1 MGTVPQGPAPTGGKG
16 TFGDE
21 SMRGIF
27 QVLVVCLLVFNLT
40 IAAEEEV
47 QGGATEAEY
56 GQILPA
62 LSPALRN
69 KRARKWDHSNRWGF
83 GSDGYLYD
91 FVKRFDSSRWGGGS
105 DGHLYDFAKRSGPP
119 SKKFDSSRWG
129 TGSDGYL
136 QDFVPSKRFDSSRWG
151 GGSDG
156 HLYDFA
162 KK

>member
-1 MGTVPQGPAPTGGKG
+1 MGTVPQGSTPTGGKG
-16 TFGDE
+16 TFGLE
-21 SMRGIF
+21 SMRGLF
-27 QVLVVCLLVFNLT
+27 QVFVLCLLVINLT
-40 IAAEEEV
+40 IAEEEI
-47 QGGATEAEY
+47 QEGATEY
-56 GQILPA
+56 RQLLPA
-62 LSPALRN
+62 LSPGLRD

-105 DGHLYDFAKRSGPP
+105 DGHLYDFAKRSGGL
-119 SKKFDSSRWG
+119 SKMFDSSRWG
-129 TGSDGYL
+129 SGSDGYL
-136 QDFVPSKRFDSSRWG
+136 QDFAPSKRFDSSRWG

>member
-1 MGTVPQGPAPTGGKG
+1 MG
-16 TFGDE
+16 
-21 SMRGIF
+21 RGIF

-69 KRARKWDHSNRWGF
+69 KRARKWDHSN
-83 GSDGYLYD
+83 
-91 FVKRFDSSRWGGGS
+91 RWGGGS

>member
-1 MGTVPQGPAPTGGKG
+1 MGTVPLGPKPRGGKG
-16 TFGDE
+16 TFRLE
-21 SMRGIF
+21 SMRGVF
-27 QVLVVCLLVFNLT
+27 QVLVLCLLALNLVG
-40 IAAEEEV
+40 AAEEEV
-47 QGGATEAEY
+47 QEEATESVY
-56 GQILPA
+56 GQILPV
-62 LSPALRN
+62 LNPALRD

-105 DGHLYDFAKRSGPP
+105 DGHLYDFAKRS
-119 SKKFDSSRWG
+119 KNFDSSRWG
-129 TGSDGYL
+129 SGSDGYL

>member
-1 MGTVPQGPAPTGGKG
+1 MGTVPQGPTPTGGKG

-62 LSPALRN
+62 LSPALGN

-83 GSDGYLYD
+83 GSDG
-91 FVKRFDSSRWGGGS
+91 
-105 DGHLYDFAKRSGPP
+105 HLYVFSKLSGPP
-119 SKKFDSSRWG
+119 SKIFVSSSCV
-129 TGSDGYL
+129 TGS
-136 QDFVPSKRFDSSRWG
+136 
-151 GGSDG
+151 
-156 HLYDFA
+156 
-162 KK
+162 

>member
-1 MGTVPQGPAPTGGKG
+1 MGATVPQGPTLTGGKG
-16 TFGDE
+16 TLGLE

-27 QVLVVCLLVFNLT
+27 QVLVVCLLVLNLT
-40 IAAEEEV
+40 IADEEV
-47 QGGATEAEY
+47 QEGATEAGY

-62 LSPALRN
+62 LSPGLRD

-105 DGHLYDFAKRSGPP
+105 DGHLYDFAKRSGP

-156 HLYDFA
+156 HLYDFS

>member
-1 MGTVPQGPAPTGGKG
+1 
-16 TFGDE
+16 
-21 SMRGIF
+21 MRGIF
-27 QVLVVCLLVFNLT
+27 QVFVLFLLVLNLT
-40 IAAEEEV
+40 TAEEEKV
-47 QGGATEAEY
+47 EEGGTESTY
-56 GQILPA
+56 GQLLPV
-62 LSPALRN
+62 LSPGLRD

-105 DGHLYDFAKRSGPP
+105 DGHLYDFAKRQSGSL
-119 SKKFDSSRWG
+119 SKKFDPSRWD

-136 QDFVPSKRFDSSRWG
+136 QDFAPNKRFDSSRWG

>member
-1 MGTVPQGPAPTGGKG
+1 MGATVPLGPKPTGGKG
-16 TFGDE
+16 TFGLE
-21 SMRGIF
+21 SMRGVF
-27 QVLVVCLLVFNLT
+27 QVLVLCLLALNLVG
-40 IAAEEEV
+40 AAEEEV
-47 QGGATEAEY
+47 QEEATESVY
-56 GQILPA
+56 GQILPV
-62 LSPALRN
+62 LNPALRD

-105 DGHLYDFAKRSGPP
+105 DGHLYDFAKRS
-119 SKKFDSSRWG
+119 KNFDSSRWG
-129 TGSDGYL
+129 SGSDGYL

>member
-1 MGTVPQGPAPTGGKG
+1 MGSLQPMGFWLGRISLWLCQKVSLPPPLQSNVKTVLQ
-16 TFGDE
+16 
-21 SMRGIF
+21 
-27 QVLVVCLLVFNLT
+27 
-40 IAAEEEV
+40 
-47 QGGATEAEY
+47 
-56 GQILPA
+56 
-62 LSPALRN
+62 
-69 KRARKWDHSNRWGF
+69 
-83 GSDGYLYD
+83 
-91 FVKRFDSSRWGGGS
+91 RFDSSRWGGGS
-105 DGHLYDFAKRSGPP
+105 DGHLYDFAKRAGP

>member
-1 MGTVPQGPAPTGGKG
+1 MG
-16 TFGDE
+16 
-21 SMRGIF
+21 
-27 QVLVVCLLVFNLT
+27 
-40 IAAEEEV
+40 EEA
-47 QGGATEAEY
+47 QGGATEAAY

-62 LSPALRN
+62 LNPAGLRD

-91 FVKRFDSSRWGGGS
+91 FVKRFG
-105 DGHLYDFAKRSGPP
+105 P